1 MRKAVALSLAVVC
14 LLGLTIGAQEATPS
28 TVQTCSV
35 QAFFVSPDVDG
46 VIEQE
51 LITLINQATSTLDIA
66 LYSFTD
72 DQLGAA
78 VIEAHQRGV
87 KVRVFLDDGQE
98 EARGGEYAKLVAAG
112 VSVAVEHVKGLMHH
126 KFAVIDGRIVVT
138 GSYNWSNAADD
149 DNFENAVVIECP
161 EIAAAF
167 LEEFERLWDMFS
179 SPEALPSAPSAP
191 PAPVSAVFEIYQVD
205 PRGEMITLR
214 NVSDQPADLG
224 GWNISD
230 GEGSYTF
237 PPGTIVLPG
246 ETYTVGID
254 TYNPTG
260 ATYFLYLNNKH
271 DEVYLY
277 DPAGNLVDKVS
288 W

>member
-1 MRKAVALSLAVVC
+1 MRKALALSLVLVC
-14 LLGLTIGAQEATPS
+14 LLGLTIGAQEATTS

-51 LITLINQATSTLDIA
+51 LIALINQATSTLDVA

-138 GSYNWSNAADD
+138 GSYNWSNAADEN
-149 DNFENAVVIECP
+149 NFENVVVVECP

-167 LEEFERLWDMFS
+167 LEEFERLWDIFAA
-179 SPEALPSAPSAP
+179 PVALPPAPSAP
-191 PAPVSAVFEIYQVD
+191 PTLVSAAFEIYQVD
-205 PRGEMITLR
+205 PQGEKITLR
-214 NVSDQPADLG
+214 NLSNQPADLG
-224 GWNISD
+224 GWRISD

-237 PPGTIVLPG
+237 RTGTMVPPGG
-246 ETYTVGID
+246 TYTIGIEI
-254 TYNPTG
+254 YNPTRYTRG
-260 ATYFLYLNNKH
+260 LYLNNKH

-277 DPAGNLVDKVS
+277 DQNGNLVDQVT

>member
-1 MRKAVALSLAVVC
+1 MHKALALSLVLVC
-14 LLGLTIGAQEATPS
+14 LLGLTVGAQEATTS

-51 LITLINQATSTLDIA
+51 LIALINQATSTLDIA

-126 KFAVIDGRIVVT
+126 KFAVIDRRIVVT
-138 GSYNWSNAADD
+138 GSYNWSNAADEN
-149 DNFENAVVIECP
+149 NFENVVVIECP

-167 LEEFERLWDMFS
+167 LEEFNRLWDMFS
-179 SPEALPSAPSAP
+179 APSTSV
-191 PAPVSAVFEIYQVD
+191 PAAFEIYRVD
-205 PRGEMITLR
+205 PQGEKITLR
-214 NVSDQPADLG
+214 NISNQPADLG
-224 GWNISD
+224 GWRISD

-237 PPGTIVLPG
+237 RTGTIVPPG
-246 ETYTVGID
+246 GTYTIGIEI
-254 TYNPTG
+254 YNPTRYTRG
-260 ATYFLYLNNKH
+260 LYLNNKH

-277 DPAGNLVDKVS
+277 DQNGNLVDQVT